1 MRRNRGLLV
10 REPMLLG
17 AVAVLLSIVA
27 VYMVYTL
34 DSRGLPFVPT
44 YDVRAVIGDAES
56 LGKTGDVRMAGVLVG
71 RVHQRHLEVLPG
83 GRTRAVLTLALDTSL
98 EPLPADSRIQ
108 MRTVSTLGGSYV
120 ELLPGTSR
128 EPLRGDPP
136 TLDGTR
142 AKHTVS
148 LHDSLSAYDRRTR
161 GALGRYLTG
170 YGNAFVG
177 RGSDLNEII
186 AVAPSTLRHLDG
198 AMRAL
203 PDASL
208 ASFIGGLKRFNEALA
223 PAAAEQ
229 AGFFRGLDE
238 TLAAMASVRGD
249 VAASSVEAPPAL
261 EAGTQGFPAQRRLLR
276 ETAGLFAALRPG
288 LHAVRAAAGDVA
300 GSATGSPR
308 AFTAVRRMAP
318 RLRVSGAAISR
329 FAAQPVVIPSLIS
342 LQGTFDA
349 LTPTARSL
357 RGAQAVCNYGG
368 VLLRNLLST
377 ISDGTPTGNW
387 ISAGTV
393 LTLPANNSESSP
405 SAAPADGTTPAD
417 HLHATTAPNTGE
429 GPQPECEPGNETY
442 APGKL
447 VLGPAPGTQPAATER
462 TR

>member
-1 MRRNRGLLV
+1 MSQ
-10 REPMLLG
+10 PALLG
-17 AVAVLLSIVA
+17 AVAVLMSIVA
-27 VYMVYTL
+27 VYTVYTL

-71 RVHQRHLEVLPG
+71 RVHQRHVEVLPN
-83 GRTRAVLTLALDTSL
+83 GRTRAVLTLALDKSL

-120 ELLPGTSR
+120 ELLPGRSR

-136 TLDGTR
+136 TIDGSR

-148 LHDSLSAYDRRTR
+148 LHDSLAAYDRRTR
-161 GALGRYLTG
+161 GAVGRYLTG
-170 YGNAFVG
+170 YGNALVG
-177 RGSDLNEII
+177 RGSDVNEII

-203 PDASL
+203 PDSSL
-208 ASFIGGLKRFNEALA
+208 ASFIVGFSRFNEALA
-223 PAAAEQ
+223 PVASQQ

-238 TLAAMASVRGD
+238 TLAAMASVRDD

-261 EAGTQGFPAQRRLLR
+261 EAGTEGFPAQRRLLR

-288 LHAVRAAAGDVA
+288 LRAARGAATDIA

-318 RLRVSGAAISR
+318 RLEVSGMAVSR
-329 FAAQPVVIPSLIS
+329 FAAEPIVIPSLVS
-342 LQGTFDA
+342 LQGTFEA
-349 LTPTARSL
+349 LTPTARSV
-357 RGAQAVCNYGG
+357 RGAQAVCNYAG
-368 VLLRNLLST
+368 VMLRNLLST
-377 ISDGTPTGNW
+377 ISDGTATGNW

-393 LTLPANNSESSP
+393 LTLPATNSESSA
-405 SAAPADGTTPAD
+405 SAAPADGTTPAN
-417 HLHATTAPNTGE
+417 HLHATTTPNTGE
-429 GPQPECEPGNETY
+429 GAQPECEPGNERY
-442 APGKL
+442 APGKR
-447 VLGPAPGTQPAATER
+447 VIGPAPGKQPAATER